1 MIGNIFSY
9 NHLLLPD
16 IEIMLLLTIQ
26 LRCFRITTEIGI
38 WSLQKEFDIDDSST
52 LIVAYFNVLIL
63 F

>member
-16 IEIMLLLTIQ
+16 IVMLLLTIQ

-52 LIVAYFNVLIL
+52 LIVAYFNVLVL